1 MQQSNRLQKLLEIE
15 QLQQEQAGALMQ
27 QCRQEY
33 EAAHAMHGQLK
44 VHKQH
49 YLEKLAIARSG
60 QSTPEMLNNLLSF
73 LSSIEEA
80 LQRQQQQIENAAN
93 NLSKSRDLWQRK
105 HQRCDS
111 LHKLINR
118 HRRNE
123 VKQEQKNA
131 EKKLDD
137 VFASRADLSQVY

>member
-60 QSTPEMLNNLLSF
+60 QSD
-73 LSSIEEA
+73 
-80 LQRQQQQIENAAN
+80 R
-93 NLSKSRDLWQRK
+93 KS
-105 HQRCDS
+105 
-111 LHKLINR
+111 
-118 HRRNE
+118 
-123 VKQEQKNA
+123 V
-131 EKKLDD
+131 
-137 VFASRADLSQVY
+137 V